1 MEKMM
6 KAIFDVEISQDDN
19 AEQLVWVE
27 FPPEEEVKEKEEVKQ
42 EESKEV
48 AAEDSKDE
56 PTEAK
61 DAEEV
66 KDESET
72 KE

>member
-27 FPPEEEVKEKEEVKQ
+27 FPAEEEVKEKEEVKE

-48 AAEDSKDE
+48 AAEDLKDE

>member
-1 MEKMM
+1 
-6 KAIFDVEISQDDN
+6 
-19 AEQLVWVE
+19 
-27 FPPEEEVKEKEEVKQ
+27 VKQ